1 MALTWRLMRPDDIDA
16 VVDVARL
23 SFPDHF
29 EDRACFENR
38 LALYPRGCFVL
49 TEAEGPARGYL
60 IAYPWKADS
69 APPLNTVIEGL
80 PGEPALIYL
89 HDLAVHPDTRGG
101 GHTRPIVERLAEQA
115 RAAGWP
121 EIALVA
127 VNEATAFWE
136 RNGFVVQNP
145 PGMAEKLASYGADAR
160 YMIRTLE
167 FFCGLMRNG
176 NGAPHE
182 TKETNPLA

>member
-1 MALTWRLMRPDDIDA
+1 MDLQQGRAERPLPQLVWRPMTPDDIDG
-16 VVDVARL
+16 VVAVARL

-29 EDRACFENR
+29 EARECFAER
-38 LALYPRGCFVL
+38 QALAPEGCFVL
-49 TEAEGPARGYL
+49 SDAAGTVMGYL
-60 IAYPWKADS
+60 MAYPWTRNA
-69 APPLNTVIEGL
+69 APPLDSLIGAI
-80 PGEPALIYL
+80 PADAEVVYL

-101 GHTRPIVERLAEQA
+101 GHTRTIVERLAEQA

-145 PGMAEKLASYGADAR
+145 PGMAEKLASYGDDAR
-160 YMIRTLE
+160 YMIR
-167 FFCGLMRNG
+167 
-176 NGAPHE
+176 
-182 TKETNPLA
+182 PL